1 LFVSKNVCPPSI
13 LYWNGLTPE
22 DTTIEI
28 KPSSVSSELAFV
40 MLTSAV
46 ISHPFSPKQNVSC
59 VKLSTTTSLDSTY
72 DIVTFIINT
81 DNYPEETSW
90 KLYDNITNARN
101 NIIS

>member
-1 LFVSKNVCPPSI
+1 MFVSKNVCPPSI

-28 KPSSVSSELAFV
+28 KPSSVSSELVFV

-59 VKLSTTTSLDSTY
+59 VKLSKTPSFSKIIFPFESSIKKSPSPYPQQIPSPNESKKSKVKHDS
-72 DIVTFIINT
+72 
-81 DNYPEETSW
+81 
-90 KLYDNITNARN
+90 
-101 NIIS
+101 